1 MGGIGP
7 GKTKIC
13 LGKYF
18 GDVGVPKSFQKQ
30 NPISLTLYGSG
41 LVLPFPE
48 VLRRA
53 CLPHQSQGA

>member
-41 LVLPFPE
+41 IVLPFPE
-48 VLRRA
+48 VLHRA
-53 CLPHQSQGA
+53 CLPH